1 MQDNFINKPQA
12 IEAEQYIIGCMLIY
26 PELVEDILS
35 QLRGDD
41 FADVKNKIIFEAIE
55 ALSDRKAFVD
65 QTTLVDELKI
75 ENNLE
80 KVGGIDYIYNVVA
93 MVPSSANI
101 DAYTQL
107 VSEKAMERR

>member
-41 FADVKNKIIFEAIE
+41 FADAKNKIIFEA
-55 ALSDRKAFVD
+55 LSISSVVVCQRPKDLPQPPNCGIIAVLMGGARGHRGR
-65 QTTLVDELKI
+65 QTGMYLRAETPGLRAWSSHI
-75 ENNLE
+75 
-80 KVGGIDYIYNVVA
+80 G
-93 MVPSSANI
+93 PSC
-101 DAYTQL
+101 L
-107 VSEKAMERR
+107 